1 MEVYARV
8 QEPQNRKGRPR
19 SKFSHLLAKI
29 EVGYSIY
36 FDVDKEEN
44 FDKVSKNVRTK
55 MYQAKVMYPDVR
67 SKKYSI
73 KRANHPVTHKLC
85 VGLWRVR

>member
-8 QEPQNRKGRPR
+8 QEPESRRGRPR

-29 EVGYSIY
+29 QVGYSIY

-44 FDKVSKNVRTK
+44 FEKVAKNVRTK
-55 MYQAKVMYPDVR
+55 IYQAKAMYLDVKG
-67 SKKYSI
+67 KKYSI